1 MGDFF
6 AEFNAPDTDL
16 TRPAHDFVFTAG
28 TPALAGHSARAY
40 LFGRA
45 LGEARGLR
53 PGADYDDEV
62 LLLACLLHDL
72 GLTDDGDG
80 DGDQRFEVDG
90 ADRAAS
96 FLRDRGMDGERVR
109 VVWEAIALHTSL
121 GIADRM
127 RPEIA
132 LTHAGSGADVVAF
145 GADALP
151 DGLADRAHAAF
162 PRLDTGRELTAAIVG
177 QIARKAHKAP
187 LGSLPAV
194 LAAQAGVTVPTPQW
208 SDLVAQAW
216 KDAP

>member
-16 TRPAHDFVFTAG
+16 TRQAHDFLFATESAV
-28 TPALAGHSARAY
+28 LAGHSVRAY

-72 GLTDDGDG
+72 GLTEAG

-96 FLRDRGMDGERVR
+96 FLRDRGLDEERVR

-121 GIADRM
+121 GIAHRM

-132 LTHAGSGADVVAF
+132 LVHAGSGADVVAL

-162 PRLDTGRELTAAIVG
+162 PRMDAGRALTDAILG

-187 LGSLPAV
+187 LGSFPA
-194 LAAQAGVTVPTPQW
+194 AMAGQAGVDVPTPRW
-208 SDLVAQAW
+208 SDLVARAW
-216 KDAP
+216 KDTP